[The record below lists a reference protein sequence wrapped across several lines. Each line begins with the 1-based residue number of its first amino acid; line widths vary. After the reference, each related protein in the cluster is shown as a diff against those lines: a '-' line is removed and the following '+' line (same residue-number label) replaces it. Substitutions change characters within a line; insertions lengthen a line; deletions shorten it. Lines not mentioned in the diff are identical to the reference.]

1 MTRLRDLGLSIG
13 RLPTGSLNAITDVE
27 GVLVGHTTLIQGDGD
42 LKEGSG
48 PVRTGITAILPHGGN
63 LFQDKVAAGVHTF
76 NGFGKAFGF
85 EQVRELG
92 MIESPITLT
101 NTLNIPRVADAVISY
116 MLGRNPD
123 IGLRAGTVNVVVG
136 ECNDG
141 FLNDIRGRHV
151 HEHHVL
157 DAIATATSG
166 SVEEGNVG
174 AGTGTSCMGF
184 KGGIGTAS
192 RVVGD
197 GRFTLG
203 TLVQSN
209 FGRRQDFRFLGAP
222 IGQDLM
228 ETDLP
233 VLGGGS
239 IMMVMATDAPLS
251 SQQLTMVAKR
261 AVLGLGRVGSTG
273 DLGSGDFVIAFS
285 TTNRFPHEADPE
297 DYGFPRLHDNRILN
311 ELFVAAVETIE
322 ESVLNSI
329 LAAETMVGRDGNAM
343 PALPLDKL
351 EILLAKYGR
360 LDL

>member
-1 MTRLRDLGLSIG
+1 MTRLRDLGLTAG
-13 RLPTGSLNAITDVE
+13 RLPTGKLNAITDVE
-27 GVLVGHTTLIQGDGD
+27 GVLVGHTTLIQG
-42 LKEGSG
+42 EGELQAGRG
-48 PVRTGITAILPHGGN
+48 PVRTGVTAILPHGAN
-63 LFQDKVAAGVHTF
+63 IFQDKVAAGVHTF

-92 MIESPITLT
+92 TIESPICLT
-101 NTLNIPRVADAVISY
+101 NTLNVPRVADAVISY

-166 SVEEGNVG
+166 TVPEGNVG

-192 RVVGD
+192 RLVAD
-197 GRFTLG
+197 GQFTLG

-209 FGRRQDFRFLGAP
+209 FGRREDFRFLGAP
-222 IGQDLM
+222 IGQDLI

-233 VLGGGS
+233 ILGGGS
-239 IMMVMATDAPLS
+239 IMMVIATDAPLS
-251 SQQLTMVAKR
+251 ALQLTNVAER
-261 AVLGLGRVGSTG
+261 AALGLGRVGSIG

-285 TTNRFPHEADPE
+285 NTNRFPHDADPV
-297 DYGFPRLHDNRILN
+297 DMAFPRLHDNRIYN
-311 ELFVAAVETIE
+311 ELFLAAVETVE
-322 ESVLNSI
+322 EAILNSI
-329 LAAETMVGRDGNAM
+329 LAAETLVGRDGNTM
-343 PALPLDKL
+343 PALDVAKLDV
-351 EILLAKYGR
+351 LLAKYG
-360 LDL
+360 LIET